1 MHTPMDQTTWLNIFQ
16 IVIKMSIIYWN
27 YVKISKSFKY
37 VGKNSASEIVFQ
49 NNWSHSSKNYLQNE

>member
-16 IVIKMSIIYWN
+16 IVIKMSVIYWN
-27 YVKISKSFKY
+27 YAKVSKSFKY
-37 VGKNSASEIVFQ
+37 VGKNSASEIVLQ

>member
-1 MHTPMDQTTWLNIFQ
+1 
-16 IVIKMSIIYWN
+16 MSIIHWN

-37 VGKNSASEIVFQ
+37 VGKNSASEIVLQ